1 MHNINA
7 KRKQKA
13 RTDLNLFYV
22 PLNETGSLQIIRS
35 KTIRHLLHV
44 KQESTAMYSPTQI
57 VENKPVPSFIYPI
70 TTTTTTKF
78 LGLKFDN
85 AAPELNPKSPR
96 NPQCQKHKMQKAFT
110 INLSSENSSNARNR
124 NSRNSNFS
132 ELVNFEL
139 RKKKKK
145 KFFESEMRNSANANG
160 FR

>member
-1 MHNINA
+1 MGTHLQYQQKLLLRSHRTNAHLNHTIQNHTPLASCKTRINSNVLSNA
-7 KRKQKA
+7 DCGKQ
-13 RTDLNLFYV
+13 T
-22 PLNETGSLQIIRS
+22 S
-35 KTIRHLLHV
+35 
-44 KQESTAMYSPTQI
+44 
-57 VENKPVPSFIYPI
+57 SFIYPI
-70 TTTTTTKF
+70 TTTITTKF

-145 KFFESEMRNSANANG
+145 VF
-160 FR
+160 